1 MKETIKRVPVLSD
14 FARAL
19 YRRAPRRLKQ
29 LAFPGS
35 ANYWEQRYA
44 GGGNSGAGSYS
55 FLAEFKAEVLNG
67 FVAEHGVGSV
77 IEFGHGDGNQL
88 KLARYPKYAGFDVSP
103 TAVAQCRKA
112 FADDFSKSFRLADQY
127 AGEQADL
134 ALSLDVIFHLVEDS
148 VFEAYMRRLFAA
160 SRRYVI
166 VYSSNTAEN
175 HGLEGDHVK
184 HRRFTDWVAKNATEF
199 KQIRHIPNRYPYT
212 GDHRTGSFAD
222 FFVFEKS

>member
-1 MKETIKRVPVLSD
+1 MKETIKRVPVLGE

-29 LAFPGS
+29 LAFAGS

-44 GGGNSGAGSYS
+44 AGGNSGAGSYS
-55 FLAEFKAEVLNG
+55 FLAEFKADVLNA
-67 FVAEHGVGSV
+67 FVAEQRISSV

-103 TAVAQCRKA
+103 TAVAQCRKT
-112 FADDFSKSFRLADQY
+112 FADDFSKSFRLAEQY

-160 SRRYVI
+160 SRRYVV
-166 VYSSNTAEN
+166 VYSSNTNEN
-175 HGLEGDHVK
+175 HGVEGDHVK
-184 HRRFTDWVAKNATEF
+184 HRRFTDWVAKNANEF
-199 KQIRHIPNRYPYT
+199 RQIRHIPNRYPYT

-222 FFVFEKS
+222 FFMFERS

>member
-1 MKETIKRVPVLSD
+1 MKEAIKRVPVLSD

-19 YRRAPRRLKQ
+19 YRRAPRSLKK

-44 GGGNSGAGSYS
+44 EGGNSGAGSYS
-55 FLAEFKAEVLNG
+55 FFAEFKAEVLNA
-67 FVAEHGVGSV
+67 FVSEQQVSSV

-88 KLARYPKYAGFDVSP
+88 KLAHYPKYLGFDVSS
-103 TAVAQCRKA
+103 TAVAHCRKV
-112 FADDFSKSFRLADQY
+112 FAGDSSKSFRLAQDY

-148 VFEAYMRRLFAA
+148 VFDAYMRRLFAA
-160 SRRYVI
+160 SQRYVI
-166 VYSSNTAEN
+166 VYSSNTDEN
-175 HGLEGDHVK
+175 QGVEGDHVK
-184 HRRFTDWVAKNATEF
+184 HRRFTDWVAKNVPGF
-199 KQIRHIPNRYPYT
+199 RQIRHIPNRYPYT